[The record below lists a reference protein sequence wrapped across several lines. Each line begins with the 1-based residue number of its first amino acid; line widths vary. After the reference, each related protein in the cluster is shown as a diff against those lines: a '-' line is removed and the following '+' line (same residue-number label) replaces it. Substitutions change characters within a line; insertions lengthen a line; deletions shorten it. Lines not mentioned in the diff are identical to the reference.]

1 MDGNQNQRATDAHL
15 VGAAAVD
22 EAVASRRSIRRFL
35 PTPVSREMVDHLLT
49 VASRAPS
56 GTNMQPWQ
64 VCALAG
70 KQKAALQDA
79 LVDASLNHGEE
90 HAAEFPYY
98 PEQFP
103 EPYKSRRRKI
113 GWDLYGLLDIT
124 RADKDKMRQQMAR
137 NFLFFDAPVGL
148 IFTIDRVLEI
158 GSWLDYGMFMENI
171 IAAWRRAS
179 MACTPARRS
188 RFPKYHTIIRRH
200 LDIPDEQI
208 VICGMSIGYADLEAI
223 ENTLDE
229 PNANRWSN
237 AIHQP
242 AISVS
247 KFSRTPVRGA
257 RRRTSNRR
265 RFHGP
270 RPSSDYAPCPVVAAV
285 EHHGALSWWRSSAKC
300 WDTATS
306 LPQRIISPTDT
317 NSAPK

>member
-171 IAAWRRAS
+171 MVAAREHGLHTCPQVAFSQIPHDHSPAPRHPRRANRHLRHVDRLRRPRGDRKHPGNRTRTAGEIHPLFRFLNS
-179 MACTPARRS
+179 RELLFAERGGETVGDFMDRGPAR
-188 RFPKYHTIIRRH
+188 
-200 LDIPDEQI
+200 
-208 VICGMSIGYADLEAI
+208 
-223 ENTLDE
+223 
-229 PNANRWSN
+229 
-237 AIHQP
+237 
-242 AISVS
+242 
-247 KFSRTPVRGA
+247 
-257 RRRTSNRR
+257 
-265 RFHGP
+265 
-270 RPSSDYAPCPVVAAV
+270 
-285 EHHGALSWWRSSAKC
+285 
-300 WDTATS
+300 
-306 LPQRIISPTDT
+306 
-317 NSAPK
+317 

>member
-113 GWDLYGLLDIT
+113 GWDLYGLSISLARTKIKCASKWR
-124 RADKDKMRQQMAR
+124 RA
-137 NFLFFDAPVGL
+137 G
-148 IFTIDRVLEI
+148 TIDRVLEI

-171 IAAWRRAS
+171 
-179 MACTPARRS
+179 M
-188 RFPKYHTIIRRH
+188 
-200 LDIPDEQI
+200 
-208 VICGMSIGYADLEAI
+208 
-223 ENTLDE
+223 
-229 PNANRWSN
+229 
-237 AIHQP
+237 
-242 AISVS
+242 
-247 KFSRTPVRGA
+247 
-257 RRRTSNRR
+257 
-265 RFHGP
+265 
-270 RPSSDYAPCPVVAAV
+270 VAAR
-285 EHHGALSWWRSSAKC
+285 EHGLHTCPQVAFSQNWVS
-300 WDTATS
+300 TS
-306 LPQRIISPTDT
+306 LSYSLHLVSEAAMTAD
-317 NSAPK
+317 